1 MISESRDGSRNDPE
15 ASSLSLPEELL
26 LALLDEES
34 GFFRQVPG
42 WNLNCAM
49 VGAVLGEL
57 SLRGRIDTDLKSLIL
72 FDSTDTGRPSLDP
85 ILREIATETKQH
97 SVPYWVERLAPQAES
112 VISHALDRLVRRQ
125 VLDRHPGDFY
135 TFTKRQRSGDTP
147 LEEDHLAGEFVKARL
162 TRIIFADEIPEPRD
176 VIITGLVNACN
187 VFHHMFQIDEEA
199 EERIKFVSQ
208 MDLIGRAIAAAVTES
223 IVAPTLRR
231 PSLTKPIPAVSLRD
245 LVFNRELREGR
256 LPAGFASLAEKYGP
270 VFELRLPFRQN
281 MIVLAGLKT
290 NQWAHRM
297 GRVFLR
303 SKEYFE
309 GVDKA
314 YGVSR
319 SMHSTD
325 GADHF
330 RFRKSLQPAYSR
342 RTLTRRLDE
351 VFDLARTHMASWDV
365 GATMPVQAMLRPLL
379 NAQSSPLLAS
389 IDTQAEIADA
399 LEYKVRVL
407 NVGIVKTMPRFMLNT
422 LPMRRRAK
430 ATQRIIDRMQNT
442 HTATQRVGK
451 HKDVVD
457 AYLALHASDPQFLP
471 ESDLSLPLGA
481 ILMTAMY
488 MGDQV
493 GFALYWLLQ
502 NPELYERVTAEADAL
517 WAEGD
522 PGEDDLSPDR
532 IDVTR
537 RVLME
542 TLRMSP
548 ITVMSMR
555 TVMNTCV
562 VEGYELPVGTQL
574 LIAQG
579 GHALPGRG
587 VSRSV
592 DVRHRPLRAP
602 AKRASRGRLRAFRA
616 GHALMS
622 RAPLGPHA
630 HGDQPADANASL
642 QDRVGPP
649 LQTDAHGSAALAI
662 AQQQNQAQA
671 RRAAARTPSLS
682 PLRPLLQ
689 RPIRTTIRE
698 TRLSQ

>member
-1 MISESRDGSRNDPE
+1 LIGASRSSSRDDPG

-34 GFFRQVPG
+34 GYFRQVPG

-57 SLRGRIDTDLKSLIL
+57 SLLGRIDTDLKSLIL
-72 FDSTDTGRPSLDP
+72 VDSTDTGRPILDP
-85 ILREIATETKQH
+85 ILREIATETEQRN
-97 SVPYWVERLAPQAES
+97 VRYWVERLVPQSES
-112 VISHALDRLVRRQ
+112 VINHALDRLVRRQ
-125 VLDRHPGDFY
+125 ILDHHPGGFY
-135 TFTKRQRSGDTP
+135 TFTKRQRSGGTS
-147 LEEDHLAGEFVKARL
+147 LEHLAGEFVKARL
-162 TRIIFADEIPEPRD
+162 TRIIFADEIPEPRE

-187 VFHHMFQIDEEA
+187 VFNLMFQIDEEA
-199 EERIKFVSQ
+199 EERIQFVSK
-208 MDLIGRAIAAAVTES
+208 MDVIGRAIAEAVTQS

-231 PSLTKPIPAVSLRD
+231 PSLTKRIPSVSLRD

-256 LPAGFASLAEKYGP
+256 LPAGFAILAEKYGP
-270 VFELRLPFRQN
+270 VFELRIPFRQN
-281 MIVLAGLKT
+281 IIVLAGLKA
-290 NQWAHRM
+290 NQWANRM
-297 GRVFLR
+297 GRIFLR

-330 RFRKSLQPAYSR
+330 RFRKSLQPAYSQA
-342 RTLTRRLDE
+342 TLTRRLDD

-365 GATMPVQAMLRPLL
+365 GSAMPVQTMLRPLL

-389 IDTQAEIADA
+389 IDTQAEIVDA

-407 NVGIVKTMPRFMLNT
+407 NVGIVKTMPRFMLKT
-422 LPMRRRAK
+422 PSMRRRAK
-430 ATQRIIDRMQNT
+430 ATKRIIDRMQST

-488 MGDQV
+488 MGDQI
-493 GFALYWLLQ
+493 GFALYWLLK
-502 NPELYERVTAEADAL
+502 NPDLYERVTAEADAL

-522 PGEDDLSPDR
+522 PSEDDLTPDR

-542 TLRMSP
+542 ALRMSP
-548 ITVMSMR
+548 IVAMSMR

-562 VEGYELPVGTQL
+562 VEGYELPVGAQL
-574 LIAQG
+574 VIAQTATHYSKESFPDPWTFDIDRYAPPRNEHRG
-579 GHALPGRG
+579 GGYAPFGLGTHSCLGRRWAHLHMAINLLMLTHHFKVELARPFKRMPMDPLPSQSPSNKIRI
-587 VSRSV
+587 RIAEQ
-592 DVRHRPLRAP
+592 RHELR
-602 AKRASRGRLRAFRA
+602 
-616 GHALMS
+616 
-622 RAPLGPHA
+622 
-630 HGDQPADANASL
+630 
-642 QDRVGPP
+642 V
-649 LQTDAHGSAALAI
+649 
-662 AQQQNQAQA
+662 
-671 RRAAARTPSLS
+671 
-682 PLRPLLQ
+682 
-689 RPIRTTIRE
+689 
-698 TRLSQ
+698 

>member
-1 MISESRDGSRNDPE
+1 MTHETAIGTTSG

-34 GFFRQVPG
+34 GYFRQVPG
-42 WNLNCAM
+42 WNLHCAM
-49 VGAVLGEL
+49 VGAALGEL
-57 SLRGRIDTDLKSLIL
+57 SLLGRLDSDLKSLIL
-72 FDSTDTGRPSLDP
+72 VDSTETGRPVLDP
-85 ILREIATETKQH
+85 ILREIATETAQH
-97 SVPYWVERLAPQAES
+97 DVQYWVERLAPQSES
-112 VISHALDRLVRRQ
+112 VISNALDRLVRRQ
-125 VLDRHPGDFY
+125 ILDRHPGDFY
-135 TFTKRQRSGDTP
+135 TFAKRERLGKAP
-147 LEEDHLAGEFVKARL
+147 PEEDHLAGEFVKARL
-162 TRIIFADEIPEPRD
+162 TRIIFADEIPDPRD

-187 VFHHMFQIDEEA
+187 VFHLMFQIDEEA
-199 EERIKFVSQ
+199 EERIKFISQ
-208 MDLIGRAIAAAVTES
+208 MDVIGRAIAAAVTQS

-231 PSLTKPIPAVSLRD
+231 PSLTKAIPAVSLRD
-245 LVFNRELREGR
+245 LLFNRELREGR
-256 LPAGFASLAEKYGP
+256 LPAGFAILAEKYGP

-281 MIVLAGLKT
+281 LIVLAGLKT

-319 SMHSTD
+319 SMHSVD

-330 RFRKSLQPAYSR
+330 RFRKSLQPAYSHK
-342 RTLTRRLDE
+342 TLTRRLDD
-351 VFDLARTHMASWDV
+351 VYDLARTHMASWDV

-389 IDTQAEIADA
+389 IDTQDEIVDA
-399 LEYKVRVL
+399 LEYKIRVL

-442 HTATQRVGK
+442 HTATQRVGM

-517 WAEGD
+517 WADGD
-522 PGEDDLSPDR
+522 PAEDDFSPDR

-548 ITVMSMR
+548 IVAMSMR

-562 VEGYELPVGTQL
+562 VEGYELPVGAQL
-574 LIAQG
+574 LIAQTAS
-579 GHALPGRG
+579 HYSEEMFPDPWTFDIDRYAPPRNEHRG
-587 VSRSV
+587 VGYAPFGLGTHSCLGRRWAHMHMAINLLMLTHHFKIELARPFMRLPMDPLPSQSPSNKIKFRLAEQ
-592 DVRHRPLRAP
+592 RHDL
-602 AKRASRGRLRAFRA
+602 
-616 GHALMS
+616 
-622 RAPLGPHA
+622 
-630 HGDQPADANASL
+630 
-642 QDRVGPP
+642 
-649 LQTDAHGSAALAI
+649 
-662 AQQQNQAQA
+662 
-671 RRAAARTPSLS
+671 TPCG
-682 PLRPLLQ
+682 
-689 RPIRTTIRE
+689 
-698 TRLSQ
+698 

>member
-1 MISESRDGSRNDPE
+1 MTHETAIGTTSG

-34 GFFRQVPG
+34 GYCRQVPG
-42 WNLNCAM
+42 WNLHCAM
-49 VGAVLGEL
+49 VGAALGEL
-57 SLRGRIDTDLKSLIL
+57 SLLGRLDSDLKSLIL
-72 FDSTDTGRPSLDP
+72 VDSTETGRPVLDP
-85 ILREIATETKQH
+85 ILREIATETDQH
-97 SVPYWVERLAPQAES
+97 DVQYWVERLAPQSES

-125 VLDRHPGDFY
+125 ILDRHPGDFY
-135 TFTKRQRSGDTP
+135 TFAKRQRLGKARP
-147 LEEDHLAGEFVKARL
+147 EEDHLAGEFVKARL
-162 TRIIFADEIPEPRD
+162 TMIIFADEIPDPRD

-187 VFHHMFQIDEEA
+187 VFHLMFQIDEEA
-199 EERIKFVSQ
+199 EERIKFISQ
-208 MDLIGRAIAAAVTES
+208 MDVIGRAIAAAVTQS

-231 PSLTKPIPAVSLRD
+231 PSLTKAIPTVSFRD
-245 LVFNRELREGR
+245 LLFNRELREGR
-256 LPAGFASLAEKYGP
+256 LPAGFAILAEKYGP

-281 MIVLAGLKT
+281 LIVLAGLKT

-319 SMHSTD
+319 SMHSVD

-330 RFRKSLQPAYSR
+330 RFRKSLQPAYSHK
-342 RTLTRRLDE
+342 TLTRRLDD
-351 VFDLARTHMASWDV
+351 VYDLARTHMASWDV

-389 IDTQAEIADA
+389 IDTQDEIVDA
-399 LEYKVRVL
+399 LEYKIRVL

-442 HTATQRVGK
+442 HTATQRVGM

-517 WAEGD
+517 WADGD
-522 PGEDDLSPDR
+522 PAEDDFSPDR

-548 ITVMSMR
+548 IVAMSMR

-562 VEGYELPVGTQL
+562 VEGYELPVGAQL
-574 LIAQG
+574 LIAQSASHYSEELFPDPWTFDIG
-579 GHALPGRG
+579 RYAPPRNEHRG
-587 VSRSV
+587 VGYAPFGLGTHSCLGRRWAHMHMAINLLMLTHHFKIELARPFMRLPMDPLPSQSPSNKIKFRLAEQ
-592 DVRHRPLRAP
+592 RHDL
-602 AKRASRGRLRAFRA
+602 
-616 GHALMS
+616 
-622 RAPLGPHA
+622 
-630 HGDQPADANASL
+630 
-642 QDRVGPP
+642 
-649 LQTDAHGSAALAI
+649 
-662 AQQQNQAQA
+662 
-671 RRAAARTPSLS
+671 TPCG
-682 PLRPLLQ
+682 
-689 RPIRTTIRE
+689 
-698 TRLSQ
+698 